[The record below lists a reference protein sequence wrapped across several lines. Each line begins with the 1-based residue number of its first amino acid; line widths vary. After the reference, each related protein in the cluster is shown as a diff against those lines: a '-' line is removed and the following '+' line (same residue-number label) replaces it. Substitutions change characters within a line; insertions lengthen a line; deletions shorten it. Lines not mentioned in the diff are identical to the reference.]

1 MKFFIRYS
9 TKAVLYYL
17 IILGAWAIGLLPGTA
32 LTALWAA
39 LMLALVNM
47 VLRPV
52 FVCIALPFNFITFGI
67 ASVFANL
74 LSLVIANAIIG
85 GLITTGFWAMLLVSL
100 VIMLADDCVRALR
113 AAINSRR
120 IAS

>member
-1 MKFFIRYS
+1 MLYFFI
-9 TKAVLYYL
+9 L
-17 IILGAWAIGLLPGTA
+17 LGAWAIGLLPGTA

-47 VLRPV
+47 VLRPI
-52 FVCIALPFNFITFGI
+52 FVAIALPFNIITFGI

-85 GLITTGFWAMLLVSL
+85 GPITAGFWAMLLVAL
-100 VIMLADDCVRALR
+100 IVMLADDAVRAMR
-113 AAINSRR
+113 AAAKSKTID
-120 IAS
+120 

>member
-1 MKFFIRYS
+1 MKFIIRYS
-9 TKAVLYYL
+9 TKVVLYYL
-17 IILGAWAIGLLPGTA
+17 ILLGASAISLLPGTA

-47 VLRPV
+47 VLRPI
-52 FVCIALPFNFITFGI
+52 FVAIALPFNIITFGI

-85 GLITTGFWAMLLVSL
+85 GPITAGFWAMLLVAF
-100 VIMLADDCVRALR
+100 VIMLADDCVRAIR
-113 AAINSRR
+113 AAIKAKQ

>member
-1 MKFFIRYS
+1 MKFIIRYS
-9 TKAVLYYL
+9 TKAVLYFL
-17 IILGAWAIGLLPGTA
+17 ILLGAWAIGLLPGTA

-47 VLRPV
+47 VLRPI
-52 FVCIALPFNFITFGI
+52 FVAIALPFNIITLGI

-85 GLITTGFWAMLLVSL
+85 GPITAGFWAMLLVAF
-100 VIMLADDCVRALR
+100 VIMLADDCVRAIR
-113 AAINSRR
+113 AAFKAKQ

>member
-1 MKFFIRYS
+1 MKFLIRYS
-9 TKAVLYYL
+9 TKAALYYL
-17 IILGAWAIGLLPGTA
+17 ILLGAWAVSLLPGTA

-39 LMLALVNM
+39 LMLAFVNM
-47 VLRPV
+47 IFRPI

-85 GLITTGFWAMLLVSL
+85 GPITAGFWTMLLVSFI
-100 VIMLADDCVRALR
+100 IMLADDCVRTIR
-113 AAINSRR
+113 AAVKAKQ
-120 IAS
+120 IA

>member
-1 MKFFIRYS
+1 MKFLIRYT
-9 TKAVLYYL
+9 TKAIVYYL
-17 IILGAWAIGLLPGTA
+17 ILLVAWAIGLLPGTA

-47 VLRPV
+47 ILRPI
-52 FVCIALPFNFITFGI
+52 FVAIALPFNLITFGI

-85 GLITTGFWAMLLVSL
+85 GPITAGFWAMLLVAL
-100 VIMLADDCVRALR
+100 VIMLADDCIRAIR
-113 AAINSRR
+113 AAAKSKQ
-120 IAS
+120 IA

>member
-1 MKFFIRYS
+1 MKFLIRYM
-9 TKAVLYYL
+9 TKAVVYYL
-17 IILGAWAIGLLPGTA
+17 ILLGAWAIGLLPGTA

-47 VLRPV
+47 ILRPI
-52 FVCIALPFNFITFGI
+52 FVAIALPFNLITFGI

-85 GLITTGFWAMLLVSL
+85 GPITAGFWAMLLVSL
-100 VIMLADDCVRALR
+100 VIMLADDCVRAIR
-113 AAINSRR
+113 AIVKAKQ
-120 IAS
+120 IA

>member
-1 MKFFIRYS
+1 MKFLIRYS
-9 TKAVLYYL
+9 TKAILYYL
-17 IILGAWAIGLLPGTA
+17 ILLGAWAIGLLPGTA

-47 VLRPV
+47 VLRPI
-52 FVCIALPFNFITFGI
+52 FVIIALPFNIITLGI

-85 GLITTGFWAMLLVSL
+85 GPITAGFWAMLLVAL
-100 VIMLADDCVRALR
+100 VIMLADDCARAAR
-113 AAINSRR
+113 AAIKSRR

>member
-47 VLRPV
+47 VLRPI
-52 FVCIALPFNFITFGI
+52 FVCIALPFNFITFGL

-85 GLITTGFWAMLLVSL
+85 GPITAGFWAMLLVAL

-113 AAINSRR
+113 AVIKAKQTSL
-120 IAS
+120 